1 MAASAR
7 RRRGSYR
14 LDDLE
19 TLEFGMAEI
28 KRPVASGLAMGKP
41 ERLRPGPG
49 LKIGPAPPQA
59 VRGIEHVIRA
69 LGPAQQ
75 MEDDETG
82 NAREMAL
89 AGLPQALEFR
99 LRRGEDL
106 ETVHRNEH
114 RPACRSHCARSVAA
128 ASCRSGGLQI
138 RAGPKASQS
147 RYARPSRRS
156 RRFPSSL
163 SCFTI
168 ASRQQAAGIMNDS
181 TDTII
186 VDTATRIFRDLCA
199 PNTINAAEQGRW
211 PQELWQALEEAGLP
225 LAWVPEERGGAG
237 ADMADGFAVLRLAGR
252 FAAPVPLAETMMA
265 GWLLAQAGIAV
276 PPGPLTIAPVHADGC
291 LTLAGDG
298 RLQGRARHIPFA
310 RNAGHIALVAR
321 RGAARVIALVR
332 AADLPRRHGTSLAGE
347 PRDEV
352 DFAGAT
358 PQAIGAAAL
367 DEDGLSAFGAAVRLQ
382 QIAGALE
389 KILEQSVQY
398 ALDRVQFGRPIAR
411 FQAVQHNLA
420 VLAGE
425 VAGTGAAIAH
435 QVHGAMGFTYEH
447 SLHHATRRLWSWR
460 EEFGNETVWALR
472 LGRMVAAAGA
482 DGLWPFVTRG
492 S

>member
-1 MAASAR
+1 
-7 RRRGSYR
+7 
-14 LDDLE
+14 
-19 TLEFGMAEI
+19 
-28 KRPVASGLAMGKP
+28 
-41 ERLRPGPG
+41 
-49 LKIGPAPPQA
+49 
-59 VRGIEHVIRA
+59 
-69 LGPAQQ
+69 
-75 MEDDETG
+75 
-82 NAREMAL
+82 
-89 AGLPQALEFR
+89 
-99 LRRGEDL
+99 
-106 ETVHRNEH
+106 
-114 RPACRSHCARSVAA
+114 
-128 ASCRSGGLQI
+128 
-138 RAGPKASQS
+138 
-147 RYARPSRRS
+147 
-156 RRFPSSL
+156 
-163 SCFTI
+163 
-168 ASRQQAAGIMNDS
+168 MNDS

-425 VAGTGAAIAH
+425 VAAAGAAADAAAEAFCREELREERLARVAIGKVRAGEAAGTGAAIAH

-460 EEFGNETVWALR
+460 EEFGNETAWALR